1 MLYVC
6 LNAGFTAVFTNLGET
21 GSKGPDSIGSHYKDQ
36 DHDRQVK
43 LFSGIQVWTVP
54 RTGEYRIEAIGASGG
69 YGKDSVIKTGG
80 RGARMIGNF
89 ILTKDEII
97 RILVGQKGKR
107 GDSNPKTAGGGGGTF
122 VVRGN
127 NKSLIIAGGGGG
139 VKKMSEQ
146 HPGCDASIN
155 TTGNAGN
162 NSPLGTGGSN
172 GHGGKTSG
180 QSPSKEEDHSKIYQN
195 LIIETSNSNFKVF
208 LFSEAPL
215 RISKVQL
222 SFPLSF

>member
-1 MLYVC
+1 M
-6 LNAGFTAVFTNLGET
+6 FTNLGET
-21 GSKGPDSIGSHYKDQ
+21 GSNGPDSIGSHYKDQ
-36 DHDRQVK
+36 DHDRQVT
-43 LFSGIQVWTVP
+43 LSSGIQVWTVP

-69 YGKDSVIKTGG
+69 YGMGSIIKTQAGG

-107 GDSNPKTAGGGGGTF
+107 GGRNPKTAGGGGGTF
-122 VVRGN
+122 VVREN
-127 NKSLIIAGGGGG
+127 NKPLIIAGGGGG
-139 VKKMSEQ
+139 VKNMLEQ

-162 NSPLGTGGSN
+162 NSPLGSGRRN

-180 QSPSKEEDHSKIYQN
+180 QSPSKEEDYSKIYQN
-195 LIIETSNSNFKVF
+195 LIIETSNSNFKIF
-208 LFSEAPL
+208 LFSKAPL

-222 SFPLSF
+222 GFPLSF